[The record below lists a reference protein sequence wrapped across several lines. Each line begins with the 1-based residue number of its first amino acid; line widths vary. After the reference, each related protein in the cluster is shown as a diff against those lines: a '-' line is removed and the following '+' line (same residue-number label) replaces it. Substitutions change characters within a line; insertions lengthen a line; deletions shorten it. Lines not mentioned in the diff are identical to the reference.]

1 MEKDRLLKLVSK
13 SSKSFK
19 DLTPTQIYNKIQSDS
34 IFEPF
39 LSILQPNDIVLYCFL
54 VNQNQLKKDIDE
66 MYDRITSGL
75 YAVQIAEIDE
85 QNPEVDCS
93 YCDAGL
99 TNCSNCDSAD
109 NISCSQCDETGE
121 VPCHY
126 CEGSGVSDN
135 ETECEYCE
143 GSGNETCDDCDG
155 DGEVDCHWCD
165 DGYNLCDE
173 CGGSG
178 EIPDYDLTSVVYS
191 EFVSWSE
198 GWRNNFDTYV
208 SDEIIDDDDYHNFI
222 DNNQTLL
229 LHYVTL
235 KSEHYNDFEVGELLF
250 DELIFQPT
258 VSRAGTIGNKL
269 VVKNFR
275 H

>member
-75 YAVQIAEIDE
+75 YAVQIVEIDE
-85 QNPEVDCS
+85 QNPEVDCL

-99 TNCSNCDSAD
+99 TNCSNCDSVGT
-109 NISCSQCDETGE
+109 ISCSQCDETGE

-126 CEGSGVSDN
+126 CEGTGYEDDD
-135 ETECEYCE
+135 TECGECE
-143 GSGNETCDDCDG
+143 GDGNETCNDCDG
-155 DGEVDCHWCD
+155 NGEVDCHWCE
-165 DGYNLCDE
+165 DGYILCDD

-208 SDEIIDDDDYHNFI
+208 SDEIIDTDDYHNFI